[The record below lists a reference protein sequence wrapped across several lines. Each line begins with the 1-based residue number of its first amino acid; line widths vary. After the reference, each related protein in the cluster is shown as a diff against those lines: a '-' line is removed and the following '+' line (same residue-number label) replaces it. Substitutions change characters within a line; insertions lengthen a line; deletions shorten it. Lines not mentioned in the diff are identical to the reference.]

1 MMKENNTDFLYYDN
15 EMDEELFDD
24 ILLNSSYLYDSDVDE
39 YVYEYEVDN
48 VEDFDEQVEKEF
60 DFEREDE
67 IDRVF
72 DDLLE
77 LVDIGV
83 MLPGEMDELRETL
96 KDVVF
101 EALYSL
107 YGISVYRPMYT
118 VNDAGESEYTEYPYD
133 KTEFKYFTKP

>member
-1 MMKENNTDFLYYDN
+1 MKENNTDFLYFDD

-24 ILLNSSYLYDSDVDE
+24 ILLSSSYLYDSDVDE

-101 EALYSL
+101 EALYTL
-107 YGISVYRPMYT
+107 YGISVYRPMLT
-118 VNDAGESEYTEYPYD
+118 VNDVGESEYTEYPYS
-133 KTEFKYFTKP
+133 KTEFRFFTKP